1 MSDRDYPEPDGEVDT
16 LSPATLAARI
26 GSGEPVSILDVRD
39 RDEYDAWHV
48 DGPGVTSR
56 QIPYVKFV
64 QAEVKGTVAERAPDL
79 PEPLVVVCGEGKA
92 SAYVA
97 DLLTTAGVEAANLA
111 GGMDAW
117 ADLLV
122 AAEVPTDGPATVRQY
137 RRPSSGCLGYLVERD
152 GEAAVIDPLRAFAE
166 RYVADAADLGADVSY
181 AIDTHVHAD
190 HVSGVREV
198 AERTDAEVILP
209 AGAADRG
216 LAFDATLVGDGET
229 LTVGGTTLRALGAP
243 GHTHEMTAFA
253 VGETVGCGGVVDTA
267 GTGGDP
273 DTARSGGDTGIAG
286 VDVLLAGDSL
296 FLRSVARPDLEAG
309 LDGAPELAALLH
321 RTLTEQF
328 GELADDV
335 IVAPGH
341 YDTTTTAAESGV
353 YAATLGELRGSLD
366 ALSMESDA
374 FVDHVLSAMP
384 PRPNNYE
391 QIIATNLGRERVD
404 DDEAFEMELGPNN
417 CAAGGA
423 DAD

>member
-56 QIPYVKFV
+56 QLPYVKFV
-64 QAEVKGTVAERAPDL
+64 QAEIKGTVAERAPDL

-152 GEAAVIDPLRAFAE
+152 GEAAVVDPLRAFAD

-253 VGETVGCGGVVDTA
+253 VGETA
-267 GTGGDP
+267 G
-273 DTARSGGDTGIAG
+273 SG

-328 GELADDV
+328 AELADDV